1 MTNTRGIAVL
11 MYLASDA
18 QKKSRGTSSLQVSR
32 YNLYAIELDYVAE
45 GAY

>member
-32 YNLYAIELDYVAE
+32 YAIELDYVAE